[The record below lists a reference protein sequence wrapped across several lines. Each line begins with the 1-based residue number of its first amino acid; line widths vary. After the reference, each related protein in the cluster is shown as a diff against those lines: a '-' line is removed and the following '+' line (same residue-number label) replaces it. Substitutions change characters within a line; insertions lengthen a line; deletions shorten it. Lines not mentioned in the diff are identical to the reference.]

1 MRMTKL
7 IISFSIVL
15 HLSSTL
21 FSQSIPNM
29 NAFVASLDT
38 LRQRLKVPG
47 MAVAVMRNDTIVL
60 ATGLGYADL
69 QNRIK
74 ATKETTFR
82 IASITKTF
90 TSTLIMQLVEQGK
103 LSLDDPI
110 SKYGVDLGNSK
121 ITVKDLLAHTS
132 EGEPGAY
139 FQYNGFRYGRLGPVI
154 EKVTGIPFY
163 ELILEKII
171 EPIGMKESAP
181 GISKHEADSFMQR
194 REDVRP
200 YFENAFSHLAKAYAL
215 NSNGKVVDTNY
226 LDEFGAFGGLM
237 SSVIDILKYSSAIDR
252 HQFLSAKTQQQIFTP
267 NRTSKGAITP
277 YGLGWF
283 VQNYKGV
290 DFYWHYGQTPG
301 ESGLFIKVP
310 SKKLTF
316 VALAN
321 CDMLS
326 TSAPFLSFPLG
337 DGDFL
342 TSPVGQLFY
351 KYFMND
357 NGAVKMINY
366 AGPANELKSIFA
378 DHAHDSYQD
387 FYNREMITQAAID
400 RFDGDTLKSRELLQL
415 YRQLNLK
422 KNLSEANGT
431 IIASL
436 TNVDANQDLSK
447 KFSIPSSTHLRVF
460 GVGEDCSTDYS
471 SWCDF
476 GWIEDSSGKVVW
488 QMQGQTATYA
498 GGAIKNQ
505 KVDTVITLP
514 AGNYTLRFKSDWAH
528 AYDNWDSAPPDSFSW
543 GIVLFKMTE

>member
-1 MRMTKL
+1 
-7 IISFSIVL
+7 
-15 HLSSTL
+15 
-21 FSQSIPNM
+21 M

-38 LRQRLKVPG
+38 LRQKLKVPG
-47 MAVAVMRNDTIVL
+47 MAVAVMRNDSIIL
-60 ATGLGYADL
+60 ATGFGYADL
-69 QNRIK
+69 RNGIK

-90 TSTLIMQLVEQGK
+90 TSTLVMQLVEQGK
-103 LSLDDPI
+103 LSLDDPV
-110 SKYGVDLGNSK
+110 SKFGVDLGNPK

-132 EGEPGAY
+132 EGDPGTY

-215 NSNGKVVDTNY
+215 NSSGKVVDTNY

-237 SSVIDILKYSSAIDR
+237 SSVTDILKYSTAIDK
-252 HQFLSAKTQQQIFTP
+252 HQFVTAKTQQQIFTP
-267 NRTSKGAITP
+267 NRTSTGAVTP

-310 SKKLTF
+310 SKKLAF

-357 NGAVKMINY
+357 CGAVKMINY
-366 AGPANELKSIFA
+366 AEPTAELKTFFA
-378 DHAHDSYQD
+378 NHAHDNYKD
-387 FYNREMITQAAID
+387 FYSREMITQAAID
-400 RFDGDTLKSRELLQL
+400 RFNGDTSKSRELLQL
-415 YRQLNLK
+415 YRKLNMK
-422 KNLSEANGT
+422 KKIEMPNGAV
-431 IIASL
+431 IASL

-447 KFSIPSSTHLRVF
+447 KFSILSSTKLRVY

-476 GWIEDSSGKVVW
+476 GWIEDRNGKVIW

-514 AGNYTLRFKSDWAH
+514 AGYYTLRFKSDWAH
-528 AYDNWDSAPPDSFSW
+528 AYDNWDSAPPDSFFW
-543 GIVLFKMTE
+543 GIVLYKYEK